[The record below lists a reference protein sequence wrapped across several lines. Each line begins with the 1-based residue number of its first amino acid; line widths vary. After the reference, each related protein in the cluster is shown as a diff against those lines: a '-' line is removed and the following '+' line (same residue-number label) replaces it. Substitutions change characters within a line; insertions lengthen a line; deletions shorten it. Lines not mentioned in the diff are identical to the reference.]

1 MTTWKRALLK
11 AAEHV
16 AAAIAETKE
25 SRPGWMPICIAYRRV
40 EAAQAELQ
48 KVIAELDQTQAV
60 QNWRASGLRI
70 TLNPEAKP

>member
-1 MTTWKRALLK
+1 MTKWKKALLQ
-11 AAEHV
+11 AAMHV
-16 AAAIAETKE
+16 SAAIEETKDG
-25 SRPGWMPICIAYRRV
+25 SGWMPICIAYRRV